1 MTFNQW
7 LKQAKK
13 NTKIIERIES
23 IKYANDTGAGVSWD
37 DLAFLQSQQ
46 DFIKEIFSGDAEL
59 WELAGIPESEFRKT
73 QKAKK

>member
-23 IKYANDTGAGVSWD
+23 IKYADETGAGVSWD

-46 DFIKEIFSGDAEL
+46 DFIKKTFSGDAAL
-59 WELAGIPESEFRKT
+59 WELAGIPESEFNKI
-73 QKAKK
+73 QKA

>member
-1 MTFNQW
+1 MTFNKW
-7 LKQAKK
+7 LKQAKE

-37 DLAFLQSQQ
+37 DLAYLQSQQ

-59 WELAGIPESEFRKT
+59 WELAGIPESEFN
-73 QKAKK
+73 KAQRLKK

>member
-1 MTFNQW
+1 MTFNKW

-37 DLAFLQSQQ
+37 DLAYLQSQQ

-59 WELAGIPESEFRKT
+59 WELAGIPESEFNKA
-73 QKAKK
+73 QKARK

>member
-13 NTKIIERIES
+13 NTKIIERIEA
-23 IKYANDTGAGVSWD
+23 IKYAHDTGAGVSWD

-46 DFIKEIFSGDAEL
+46 DFIKRIFSGDAAL

-73 QKAKK
+73 QKA